1 MESDKIRINKFLS
14 MSGICSRREA
24 DRAILEGRVLVNS
37 LPSEQGQM
45 VSEEDEILFDGKRVS
60 LKNEDIYLIFNKPM
74 GLVCTTAKFE
84 NGVKIRNVVDYINY
98 PERIYPVGRLDKN
111 SEGLLILTN
120 QGNVMNKVLKSR
132 YNHEKEYFVKVN
144 KDISDEDLKRLSKGV
159 RIFDPS
165 KNREVYTKR
174 CKVWRESL
182 DSFHIIL
189 TQGLNRQIRR
199 MCEAFGFKVVRL
211 RRDRIV
217 NITLG
222 ELKPGKYR
230 KLSKE
235 EVAELK
241 RQLNI
246 DE

>member
-45 VSEEDEILFDGKRVS
+45 VSEDDEILFDGKRVS
-60 LKNEDIYLIFNKPM
+60 LNNEDIYLIFNKPM

>member
-144 KDISDEDLKRLSKGV
+144 KDISDDDLKRLSKGV

-174 CKVWRESL
+174 CKVWRESS

-199 MCEAFGFKVVRL
+199 MCETFGFKVVRL

>member
-241 RQLNI
+241 RRLNI

>member
-60 LKNEDIYLIFNKPM
+60 FKNEEIYLIFNKPM